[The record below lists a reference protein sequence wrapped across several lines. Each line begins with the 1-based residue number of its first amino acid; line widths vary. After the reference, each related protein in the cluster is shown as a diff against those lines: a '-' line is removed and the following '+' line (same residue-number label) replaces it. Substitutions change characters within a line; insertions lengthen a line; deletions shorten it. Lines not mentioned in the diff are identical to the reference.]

1 MISLKPPASHFSKMA
16 GHNPCMAIMILA
28 LAVRHGTERP
38 ATGMGGGIV
47 NKCNEYTYG
56 AAADRHLN
64 EPIYFLC

>member
-1 MISLKPPASHFSKMA
+1 MA